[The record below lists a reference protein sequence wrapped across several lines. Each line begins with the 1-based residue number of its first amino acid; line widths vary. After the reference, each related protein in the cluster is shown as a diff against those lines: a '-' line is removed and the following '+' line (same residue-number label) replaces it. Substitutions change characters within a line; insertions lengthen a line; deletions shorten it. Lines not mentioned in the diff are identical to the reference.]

1 MPRNTSPNFLVTV
14 LLDGELFL
22 VHETASRFKIK
33 ETTTTL
39 HHIIL
44 RLDPLH
50 SCFCCFSSLPSS
62 SPTFP
67 HHAEARLSVPTAG
80 FTLSAA
86 SSSSST
92 AVQTPASGTFQAAAG
107 PYFDL
112 VVEIEEKTA
121 MAPARTP
128 DPSSSPSSPPSSSSP
143 TAFPLLLSRGN
154 GTETQILRH
163 NGNNLL
169 QSEKNSSSSSS
180 GGLAP
185 LVEVTPRWSVAR
197 EAAEEDGRRQKQTAA
212 T

>member
-14 LLDGELFL
+14 LLDGELF
-22 VHETASRFKIK
+22 VVPEKASRFRIK

-44 RLDPLH
+44 RLVPLH
-50 SCFCCFSSLPSS
+50 SCFCCSSSLSS
-62 SPTFP
+62 SPPTFP

-92 AVQTPASGTFQAAAG
+92 AVQTPASGTVQGAAG

-128 DPSSSPSSPPSSSSP
+128 DPSSSSSSSP
-143 TAFPLLLSRGN
+143 TAFPLLLSSGN